1 MGVGGGAQAR
11 RRARARATSFYVH
24 ARKGRRGSGADRK
37 REIAMRHD
45 FARVGNEAP
54 RNARGII
61 GDHRLWPM

>member
-1 MGVGGGAQAR
+1 
-11 RRARARATSFYVH
+11 VH